1 MGAKWLANLA
11 RFEGMIAPV
20 GAAFLAHVAPQ
31 PGERVI
37 DSGCGGG
44 GTTIAIA
51 RAVTPDGE
59 ALGIDI
65 APMLVAAARKR
76 AEGLANIRFLNADAA
91 TVRLEGP
98 PFDRLF
104 SRFGSMFFA
113 DPASAFANLRRLIRD
128 GGRADF
134 AVWAPAAENEWVA
147 AMMEVLG
154 RHIALPAPAPDAPGP
169 FSLADP
175 DHMRGLL
182 TGGGFR
188 TVDFTRWRGKQNIGG
203 DRATPA
209 EAAAFALSALSFA
222 EALADLPEIR
232 ARVEED
238 LTALFARHQAPEGI
252 AMNGS
257 AWFVTATA

>member
-1 MGAKWLANLA
+1 
-11 RFEGMIAPV
+11 
-20 GAAFLAHVAPQ
+20 
-31 PGERVI
+31 
-37 DSGCGGG
+37 
-44 GTTIAIA
+44 
-51 RAVTPDGE
+51 
-59 ALGIDI
+59 
-65 APMLVAAARKR
+65 MLVAAARKR
-76 AEGLANIRFLNADAA
+76 AEGLTNIRFLNADAA
-91 TVRLEGP
+91 TVRLEEP

-104 SRFGSMFFA
+104 SRFGSMFFT
-113 DPASAFANLRRLIRD
+113 DPARAFANLRHLVRD

-134 AVWAPAAENEWVA
+134 AVWAPATENEWVA

-154 RHIALPAPAPDAPGP
+154 RHIALPAPVPDAPGP